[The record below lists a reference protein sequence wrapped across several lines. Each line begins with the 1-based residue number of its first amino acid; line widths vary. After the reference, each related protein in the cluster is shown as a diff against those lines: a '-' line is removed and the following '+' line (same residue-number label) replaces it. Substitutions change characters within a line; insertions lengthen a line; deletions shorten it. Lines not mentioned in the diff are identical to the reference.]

1 MDNMGFD
8 SWQEQDLPLQN
19 IPSSS
24 GSHLAFCSVD
34 TGDYF
39 TRGKVAG
46 A

>member
-1 MDNMGFD
+1 MRFD
-8 SWQEQDLPLQN
+8 SRQEQDLPLLQN
-19 IPSSS
+19 IPTSS

-39 TRGKVAG
+39 PRGKVAG